1 MPCVGS
7 SSIEKVFSLVET
19 YNSIRISYA
28 AQGDKLPEVNKDR
41 YDALRLLRKS
51 IIQREIGYN
60 ELKKHIEGEDILC

>member
-51 IIQREIGYN
+51 IIQR
-60 ELKKHIEGEDILC
+60 